1 MSLRDVSID
10 ESHAL
15 KCEMAAEVLR
25 FSGTLRLRVT
35 GWSMLPTVWP
45 GDTLTIERVDSA
57 EVAEGDIV
65 LFVRDRRLFAHR
77 VVKNQKPVLVAR
89 GDSMCAPD
97 SPIEEW
103 EFLGRVSSIVRNG
116 RSIEPRKTLGTG
128 ERAIASL
135 VQRSEVAAH
144 IVVSVRK
151 RLQTSD
157 QTV

>member
-1 MSLRDVSID
+1 MNLRDVTIN

-35 GWSMLPTVWP
+35 GWSMLPTIWP

-57 EVAEGDIV
+57 EVTEGDIV

-77 VVKNQKPVLVAR
+77 VVKNKNSVLITR
-89 GDSMCAPD
+89 GDSMCAAD
-97 SPIEEW
+97 SPVDEC
-103 EFLGRVSSIVRNG
+103 EFLGRVSSVARNG
-116 RSIEPRKTLGTG
+116 RCIGPRRTLGTG

-135 VQRSEVAAH
+135 VQRSEVAAR
-144 IVVSVRK
+144 IVVSVRN
-151 RLQTSD
+151 RLQTPD

>member
-1 MSLRDVSID
+1 MNLRDVTMN

-25 FSGTLRLRVT
+25 SSGTLRLRVT

-45 GDTLTIERVDSA
+45 GDMLIIERLDS
-57 EVAEGDIV
+57 EQVAEGDIV
-65 LFVRDRRLFAHR
+65 LFGRDRRLFAHR
-77 VVKNQKPVLVAR
+77 VVKNQNSVLITR
-89 GDSMCAPD
+89 GDSMRAPD
-97 SPIEEW
+97 SPVEEH

-116 RSIEPRKTLGTG
+116 RCIGPRRTLGTG

-135 VQRSEVAAH
+135 VQTSEVAARV
-144 IVVSVRK
+144 VVSVRGL
-151 RLQTSD
+151 LQKSD